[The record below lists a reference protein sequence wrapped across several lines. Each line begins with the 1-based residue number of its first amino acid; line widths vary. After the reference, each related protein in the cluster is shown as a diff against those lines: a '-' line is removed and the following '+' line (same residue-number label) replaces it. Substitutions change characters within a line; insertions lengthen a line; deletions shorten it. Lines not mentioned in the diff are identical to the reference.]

1 MATLSL
7 ATGVGWVVSPVIK
20 LMVEKVQSYIS
31 TQYKWQSNL
40 EDDLKKLETILT
52 EILLVVGTAERR
64 RTLDCNQQTLLHQLK
79 DAVYDAEDILDE
91 FDYMLLKENAEKR
104 NLRSLGSSSISIA
117 KRLVGHDKFRSKLR
131 KMLKSLIRVKECAE
145 MLVRVIGP
153 ENSSSHMLPEPLQ
166 WRITSSFSID
176 EFVVGRQKER
186 DELVNRLLEQA
197 DIPKSRTEGAI
208 SVSPEVITIVGTGG
222 IGKTT
227 LTQLIYND
235 KRIENNYDMRAWICV
250 SHVFDKVRITKEIL
264 TSIDKTIDLTNFNF
278 SMLQE
283 ELKNKVKMKKFL
295 LVLDDVW
302 YDEKVGGPI
311 NADRWRELFA
321 PLRHGVKGV
330 KILVTTRMD
339 IVANTLGCTTPFSL
353 SGLESEDSWE
363 LFRRCAFSTRDPN
376 EHQEMKSIGE
386 CIVQKLNGSALAIK
400 AVAGH
405 LSLNFNYDEWNRVL
419 KNGLSN
425 EKDIMT
431 ILRLSYECLPEHLQ
445 QCFSFCGL
453 FPKGYYFEPGIL
465 VNMWIAHEFIQDHG
479 HTYGSLRSTGRSY
492 FDELFS
498 RSFFQALQYGG
509 TVHYVMHDL
518 MNDLA
523 FHTSNG
529 ECYRLDVDE
538 PEEIP
543 PAVRHLSILAERIDL
558 LCTCKLQRLR
568 TLIIWNKDRCF
579 CPRVC
584 VEANFFKEFK
594 SLRLLDLTGCCLRHS
609 PDLNHMIHLRCL
621 ILPYTNHPLPESL
634 CSLYHLQMLS
644 VHPHSCFMDTGPVIF
659 PKNLDNLSSIFY
671 IDIHTDLLVDLASAG
686 NIPFLRAVGE
696 FCVEK
701 AKVQGLE
708 ILKDMNELQEFL
720 VISSLE
726 NVNNK
731 DEAANA
737 QLANK
742 SQISRLKLQWDSS
755 NADSKSDKEYDV
767 FNALRPHP
775 GLKELT
781 VDGYPGYKSPSWLEF
796 NWLSRLEHINIHD
809 CTCWK
814 LLPPLGQLPCLKELH
829 IDTMNA
835 LECIDTSFYGDVGFP
850 SLETLQ
856 LTQLPELADWCSV
869 DYAFP
874 VLQVVFIRRCPKLK
888 ELPPVFPP
896 PVKLKVLE
904 SIICMWHTDHR
915 LDTCVTREISLTGLL
930 DLRLHYLE
938 SMESADISF
947 DGAGIS
953 NDGLRDRRHNL
964 PKGPY
969 IPGFSDSPST
979 FLRITGM
986 EFISCPNLTL
996 LPDFG
1001 CFPALQNLIINNCPE
1016 LKELPEDGN
1025 LTTLTQVLIEHCN
1038 KLVSLRS
1045 LKNLSFLTK
1054 LEIRNCLKL
1063 VVLPEM
1069 VDFFSL
1075 RVMIIHNCPELV
1087 SLPEDGLPLTL
1098 NFLYLSG
1105 CHPLLEEQ
1113 FEWQHGIEWEKYAML
1128 PSCFYADKSMED
1140 TEDIAEEVLRENDMI
1155 EWSIQTSLLHP
1166 TDSAASSSSFLQLPA
1181 AKYNAQVNLMI
1192 PVILCKLHD
1201 MDDFCSLR
1209 FLKIDQCRQ
1218 LRSLPWS
1225 GLLVSLET
1233 FILFGCH
1240 QALEEQF
1247 QRKEGPDW
1255 DKKRGRDPGAQ
1266 WHSSQSNRIVRIPGR
1281 RSGCGQSFRR
1291 AGRKAHT
1298 SPGEEGKPRGLSR
1311 SAVQQRR

>member
-1 MATLSL
+1 
-7 ATGVGWVVSPVIK
+7 
-20 LMVEKVQSYIS
+20 
-31 TQYKWQSNL
+31 
-40 EDDLKKLETILT
+40 
-52 EILLVVGTAERR
+52 
-64 RTLDCNQQTLLHQLK
+64 
-79 DAVYDAEDILDE
+79 
-91 FDYMLLKENAEKR
+91 
-104 NLRSLGSSSISIA
+104 
-117 KRLVGHDKFRSKLR
+117 
-131 KMLKSLIRVKECAE
+131 
-145 MLVRVIGP
+145 
-153 ENSSSHMLPEPLQ
+153 
-166 WRITSSFSID
+166 
-176 EFVVGRQKER
+176 
-186 DELVNRLLEQA
+186 
-197 DIPKSRTEGAI
+197 
-208 SVSPEVITIVGTGG
+208 
-222 IGKTT
+222 
-227 LTQLIYND
+227 
-235 KRIENNYDMRAWICV
+235 
-250 SHVFDKVRITKEIL
+250 
-264 TSIDKTIDLTNFNF
+264 
-278 SMLQE
+278 
-283 ELKNKVKMKKFL
+283 
-295 LVLDDVW
+295 
-302 YDEKVGGPI
+302 
-311 NADRWRELFA
+311 
-321 PLRHGVKGV
+321 
-330 KILVTTRMD
+330 
-339 IVANTLGCTTPFSL
+339 
-353 SGLESEDSWE
+353 
-363 LFRRCAFSTRDPN
+363 
-376 EHQEMKSIGE
+376 
-386 CIVQKLNGSALAIK
+386 
-400 AVAGH
+400 
-405 LSLNFNYDEWNRVL
+405 
-419 KNGLSN
+419 
-425 EKDIMT
+425 
-431 ILRLSYECLPEHLQ
+431 
-445 QCFSFCGL
+445 
-453 FPKGYYFEPGIL
+453 
-465 VNMWIAHEFIQDHG
+465 
-479 HTYGSLRSTGRSY
+479 
-492 FDELFS
+492 
-498 RSFFQALQYGG
+498 
-509 TVHYVMHDL
+509 
-518 MNDLA
+518 
-523 FHTSNG
+523 
-529 ECYRLDVDE
+529 
-538 PEEIP
+538 
-543 PAVRHLSILAERIDL
+543 
-558 LCTCKLQRLR
+558 
-568 TLIIWNKDRCF
+568 
-579 CPRVC
+579 
-584 VEANFFKEFK
+584 
-594 SLRLLDLTGCCLRHS
+594 
-609 PDLNHMIHLRCL
+609 
-621 ILPYTNHPLPESL
+621 
-634 CSLYHLQMLS
+634 
-644 VHPHSCFMDTGPVIF
+644 MDTGPVIF

-731 DEAANA
+731 DKAANA

-915 LDTCVTREISLTGLL
+915 LDTCVTREICLTGLL

-1128 PSCFYADKSMED
+1128 PSCFYADKLMED

-1181 AKYNAQVNLMI
+1181 AKYNAQKEVL
-1192 PVILCKLHD
+1192 VLLHD

-1233 FILFGCH
+1233 FIFFSG
-1240 QALEEQF
+1240 
-1247 QRKEGPDW
+1247 
-1255 DKKRGRDPGAQ
+1255 KKVQTGT
-1266 WHSSQSNRIVRIPGR
+1266 
-1281 RSGCGQSFRR
+1281 RSGEEIRAPNGIHHNPTELCGFRAEDQDVVNR
-1291 AGRKAHT
+1291 FVVLVAKHT
-1298 SPGEEGKPRGLSR
+1298 PRRVRQASLAASVDPLS
-1311 SAVQQRR
+1311 SNDDEPQAT

>member
-1166 TDSAASSSSFLQLPA
+1166 TDSAASSSSFLQ
-1181 AKYNAQVNLMI
+1181 
-1192 PVILCKLHD
+1192 
-1201 MDDFCSLR
+1201 
-1209 FLKIDQCRQ
+1209 
-1218 LRSLPWS
+1218 
-1225 GLLVSLET
+1225 
-1233 FILFGCH
+1233 
-1240 QALEEQF
+1240 
-1247 QRKEGPDW
+1247 
-1255 DKKRGRDPGAQ
+1255 
-1266 WHSSQSNRIVRIPGR
+1266 
-1281 RSGCGQSFRR
+1281 
-1291 AGRKAHT
+1291 
-1298 SPGEEGKPRGLSR
+1298 
-1311 SAVQQRR
+1311 